1 MTSQYQRE
9 PELGDGLRLHLNEN
23 TGGCSP
29 AVIAALR
36 ALSPIDVAIYPDYG
50 RVNDVCA
57 RHLGVDPSRLLLT
70 NGLDEGI
77 LAAAIAYLQRDPWR
91 SSGTEQSAP
100 SQILQRFE
108 GGGGGPS
115 GEASGGPSGA
125 GSGGPSGE
133 ASGGPSGAGSGGASG
148 APEGL
153 IAEPCFGMYADCI
166 EAVGGRIVRVGPAA
180 GVPADLEFPL
190 DALLAAITPRTR
202 VIYLTSPGNPTG
214 LLIPH
219 RAVHALA
226 RALPDGIV
234 FVDEAYADFTDA
246 HFLGEL
252 PSAPNVVV
260 GRTFA
265 KAYGLAAL
273 RIGAVVGDAAV
284 IARLRRSLPPYS
296 INVAAAVAL
305 EAALGDQAH
314 LDAYRA
320 QVRASKARVYALCD
334 RLGLAYW
341 PSEAN
346 FVLIRVGDR
355 ASAIVEALRARRIF
369 VRDRSN
375 EPGCAGCIR
384 ITAGILVH
392 TEQALAALE
401 DILCAVA

>member
-1 MTSQYQRE
+1 MSGGSQYQRE
-9 PELGDGLRLHLNEN
+9 PELGEGLRLHLNEN

-29 AVIAALR
+29 RVIEALR
-36 ALSPIDVAIYPDYG
+36 ALSPIDAAVYPDYG
-50 RVNDVCA
+50 RVHDVCA
-57 RHLGVDPSRLLLT
+57 RPRGVDPSRLLLT

-77 LAAAIAYLQRDPWR
+77 LAAAIAYLQREP
-91 SSGTEQSAP
+91 GT
-100 SQILQRFE
+100 
-108 GGGGGPS
+108 GV
-115 GEASGGPSGA
+115 A
-125 GSGGPSGE
+125 G
-133 ASGGPSGAGSGGASG
+133 G

-166 EAVGGRIVRVGPAA
+166 EAVGGRIVRVAP
-180 GVPADLEFPL
+180 PADLSLPVE
-190 DALLAAITPRTR
+190 ALLAAITPRTR

-219 RAVHALA
+219 AAVHALA
-226 RALPDGIV
+226 RALPDGLV

-252 PSAPNVVV
+252 SAAPNVVV

-273 RIGAVVGDAAV
+273 RIGAVVGAETV

-320 QVRASKARVYALCD
+320 QVRASKARVYAFCQ
-334 RLGLAYW
+334 RRGLAYW

-346 FVLIRVGDR
+346 FVLVRVGDR
-355 ASAIVEALRARRIF
+355 AAAIVEALRGRRIF
-369 VRDRSN
+369 VRDRST

-384 ITAGILVH
+384 ITAGVEAH

-401 DILCAVA
+401 DVLCAVA

>member
-29 AVIAALR
+29 AVVAALR
-36 ALSPIDVAIYPDYG
+36 ALSPMDAAIYPDYT
-50 RVNDVCA
+50 RVTDVCA
-57 RHLGVDPSRLLLT
+57 RHLGVDPARLLLT

-77 LAAAIAYLQRDPWR
+77 LAAAIAYLQRDPGRWFGTA
-91 SSGTEQSAP
+91 SGTDQSGP
-100 SQILQRFE
+100 SQILQRPE
-108 GGGGGPS
+108 
-115 GEASGGPSGA
+115 
-125 GSGGPSGE
+125 
-133 ASGGPSGAGSGGASG
+133 GSGGATPGVTPGVTPGTSPGVTSG
-148 APEGL
+148 AASGPPEGL

-166 EAVGGRIVRVGPAA
+166 EAVGGRIVRVAPAGA
-180 GVPADLEFPL
+180 PGDLNFPL
-190 DALLAAITPRTR
+190 DAVLAAITPRTR
-202 VIYLTSPGNPTG
+202 IVYLTSPGNPTG

-219 RAVHALA
+219 AAVHAIA
-226 RALPDGIV
+226 RVLPDGLV

-246 HFLGEL
+246 HFLDEL

-273 RIGAVVGDAAV
+273 RIGAVVGDEAV

-314 LDAYRA
+314 LDAYRTE
-320 QVRASKARVYALCD
+320 VRASKARVYAVCD
-334 RLGLAYW
+334 RLGLPYW

-355 ASAIVEALRARRIF
+355 ATAIVEALRARRIF

-384 ITAGILVH
+384 LTAGVLAH
-392 TEQALAALE
+392 TEQALVALE

>member
-1 MTSQYQRE
+1 MQTSSQYQRE

-29 AVIAALR
+29 KVIEALR
-36 ALSPIDVAIYPDYG
+36 ALSPMDTAIYPDYG
-50 RVNDVCA
+50 HVNDVCA
-57 RHLGVDPSRLLLT
+57 RHLDVEPSRLLLT

-77 LAAAIAYLQRDPWR
+77 LAAAIAYLQRD
-91 SSGTEQSAP
+91 SGTS
-100 SQILQRFE
+100 
-108 GGGGGPS
+108 GGGD
-115 GEASGGPSGA
+115 A
-125 GSGGPSGE
+125 GR
-133 ASGGPSGAGSGGASG
+133 
-148 APEGL
+148 PEGL

-166 EAVGGRIVRVGPAA
+166 EAVGGRIVRVAP
-180 GVPADLEFPL
+180 PSDLQFPL
-190 DALLAAITPRTR
+190 DAMLAAITPRTR

-214 LLIPH
+214 LLVPAA
-219 RAVHALA
+219 AVHALA
-226 RALPDGIV
+226 RALPDGLV
-234 FVDEAYADFTDA
+234 FVDEAYADFTDT

-252 PSAPNVVV
+252 RRAPNVVV

-273 RIGAVVGDAAV
+273 RIGAVVGDEAV

-296 INVAAAVAL
+296 INVVAAVAL

-320 QVRASKARVYALCD
+320 QVRASKARVYAVCD
-334 RLGLAYW
+334 RLGLGYW

-346 FVLIRVGDR
+346 FVLVRVGER
-355 ASAIVEALRARRIF
+355 ATAIVEALRLRRIF
-369 VRDRSN
+369 VRDRSS

-384 ITAGILVH
+384 ITAGILAH

>member
-1 MTSQYQRE
+1 MTYVR
-9 PELGDGLRLHLNEN
+9 PTDRAGALRLHLNEN

-29 AVIAALR
+29 RVIEALR
-36 ALSPIDVAIYPDYG
+36 ALSPIDAAVYPDYA

-57 RHLGVDPSRLLLT
+57 RYLGVDPSRLLLT

-77 LAAAIAYLQRDPWR
+77 LAAAIAYLQREP
-91 SSGTEQSAP
+91 GTA
-100 SQILQRFE
+100 
-108 GGGGGPS
+108 
-115 GEASGGPSGA
+115 GA
-125 GSGGPSGE
+125 GG
-133 ASGGPSGAGSGGASG
+133 G

-166 EAVGGRIVRVGPAA
+166 EAVGGRIVRVAP
-180 GVPADLEFPL
+180 PSDLEFPL
-190 DALLAAITPRTR
+190 DAVLAAITPRTR
-202 VIYLTSPGNPTG
+202 VIYLTSPGNPSG
-214 LLIPH
+214 LVIPAA
-219 RAVHALA
+219 AVHALA
-226 RALPDGIV
+226 RALPDGLV
-234 FVDEAYADFTDA
+234 FLDEAYADFTDA

-252 PSAPNVVV
+252 ERAPNVVV

-314 LDAYRA
+314 LEAYRA
-320 QVRASKARVYALCD
+320 AVRASKARVYAFCD
-334 RLGLAYW
+334 RLGLTYV

-346 FVLIRVGDR
+346 FVLVRVGPR
-355 ASAIVEALRARRIF
+355 AGAIVEALRERRIF
-369 VRDRSN
+369 VRDRSG

-384 ITAGILVH
+384 ITAGIVAH
-392 TEQALAALE
+392 TDACLSALE
-401 DILCAVA
+401 EILCAVA

>member
-1 MTSQYQRE
+1 MNGSQYQRE

-29 AVIAALR
+29 KVVEALR
-36 ALSPIDVAIYPDYG
+36 ALSPMDVAIYPDYD

-57 RHLGVDPSRLLLT
+57 GHLGVDPSRLLLT

-77 LAAAIAYLQRDPWR
+77 LAAAIAYLQREP
-91 SSGTEQSAP
+91 GA
-100 SQILQRFE
+100 
-108 GGGGGPS
+108 
-115 GEASGGPSGA
+115 AVGA
-125 GSGGPSGE
+125 GPG
-133 ASGGPSGAGSGGASG
+133 AAAGS
-148 APEGL
+148 PEGL

-166 EAVGGRIVRVGPAA
+166 EAVGGRIVRVAP
-180 GVPADLEFPL
+180 PPDLAFPL
-190 DALLAAITPRTR
+190 DAVLAAITPRTR

-214 LLIPH
+214 LLIPAA
-219 RAVHALA
+219 AVHALA
-226 RALPDGIV
+226 RALPDGLV
-234 FVDEAYADFTDA
+234 FVDEAYADFTEA

-252 PSAPNVVV
+252 PAAPNVVV

-273 RIGAVVGDAAV
+273 RIGAVVGDEAV

-305 EAALGDQAH
+305 EAALGDRAH

-320 QVRASKARVYALCD
+320 QVRESKARVYAVCD
-334 RLGLAYW
+334 RLGLGYW

-346 FVLIRVGDR
+346 FVLVRVGDR
-355 ASAIVEALRARRIF
+355 ASAIVEALRRRRIF
-369 VRDRSN
+369 VRDRSG

-384 ITAGILVH
+384 ITAGVLAH

-401 DILCAVA
+401 DVLCAVA

>member
-1 MTSQYQRE
+1 MVTSSQYQRE

-29 AVIAALR
+29 KVIEALR
-36 ALSPIDVAIYPDYG
+36 ALSPMDAAIYPDYG

-77 LAAAIAYLQRDPWR
+77 LAAAIAYLQRDP
-91 SSGTEQSAP
+91 
-100 SQILQRFE
+100 
-108 GGGGGPS
+108 
-115 GEASGGPSGA
+115 GA
-125 GSGGPSGE
+125 
-133 ASGGPSGAGSGGASG
+133 AAGAAAGR
-148 APEGL
+148 PEGL

-166 EAVGGRIVRVGPAA
+166 EAVGGRIVRVAP
-180 GVPADLEFPL
+180 PADLAFPL
-190 DALLAAITPRTR
+190 DAALAAITPRTR

-214 LLIPH
+214 LLVP
-219 RAVHALA
+219 AASVLALA
-226 RALPDGIV
+226 RALPDGLV
-234 FVDEAYADFTDA
+234 FVDEAYADFTEA

-252 PSAPNVVV
+252 RGAPNVVV

-273 RIGAVVGDAAV
+273 RIGAVVGDEAV

-320 QVRASKARVYALCD
+320 QVRASKARVYAVCD
-334 RLGLAYW
+334 RLGLGYW

-346 FVLIRVGDR
+346 FVLVRVGDR
-355 ASAIVEALRARRIF
+355 ATAVVEALRQRRIF
-369 VRDRSN
+369 VRDRSS

-384 ITAGILVH
+384 ITAGVLAH

>member
-1 MTSQYQRE
+1 MSSQYQRE

-29 AVIAALR
+29 KVIEALR
-36 ALSPIDVAIYPDYG
+36 ALSPLDAAIYPDYG
-50 RVNDVCA
+50 RVTDVCA
-57 RHLGVDPSRLLLT
+57 RHLGVDPARLLLT

-77 LAAAIAYLQRDPWR
+77 LAAAIAYLQREPTPLSR
-91 SSGTEQSAP
+91 S
-100 SQILQRFE
+100 
-108 GGGGGPS
+108 
-115 GEASGGPSGA
+115 ASRSTSRTGD
-125 GSGGPSGE
+125 
-133 ASGGPSGAGSGGASG
+133 G

-166 EAVGGRIVRVGPAA
+166 EAVGGRIVRVAP
-180 GVPADLEFPL
+180 PADLAFPL
-190 DALLAAITPRTR
+190 DAVLAAITPRTR

-219 RAVHALA
+219 AAVHALA
-226 RALPDGIV
+226 RALPHGLV
-234 FVDEAYADFTDA
+234 FIDEAYADFTDA

-252 PSAPNVVV
+252 DAAPNVVV

-284 IARLRRSLPPYS
+284 IAQLRRSLPPYS

-320 QVRASKARVYALCD
+320 AVRASKARVYAVCD

-355 ASAIVEALRARRIF
+355 ATAIVEALRQRRIF
-369 VRDRSN
+369 VRDRST

-384 ITAGILVH
+384 ITAGVVAQ

>member
-1 MTSQYQRE
+1 MSSQYQRE

-29 AVIAALR
+29 RVVEALR
-36 ALSPIDVAIYPDYG
+36 RLSPLDAAVYPDYG
-50 RVNDVCA
+50 RVTDVCA

-77 LAAAIAYLQRDPWR
+77 LAAAIAWLQRDP
-91 SSGTEQSAP
+91 
-100 SQILQRFE
+100 
-108 GGGGGPS
+108 
-115 GEASGGPSGA
+115 GA
-125 GSGGPSGE
+125 V
-133 ASGGPSGAGSGGASG
+133 AG

-153 IAEPCFGMYADCI
+153 IVEPCFGMYADCT
-166 EAVGGRIVRVGPAA
+166 EAVGGRIVRVAPR
-180 GVPADLEFPL
+180 PDLAFPL
-190 DALLAAITPRTR
+190 EETLAAITPRTR

-219 RAVHALA
+219 VAVHALA
-226 RALPDGIV
+226 RALPEGLV
-234 FVDEAYADFTDA
+234 FLDEAYADFTAA

-252 PSAPNVVV
+252 AEAPNVVV

-273 RIGAVVGDAAV
+273 RIGAVVGDPAV

-320 QVRASKARVYALCD
+320 QVRESKARVYAVCD
-334 RLGLAYW
+334 RLGLRYW

-346 FVLIRVGDR
+346 FVLVRVGDR
-355 ASAIVEALRARRIF
+355 ATAVVEALRGRRIF
-369 VRDRSN
+369 IRDRSN

-384 ITAGILVH
+384 ITAGIVAH
-392 TEQALAALE
+392 TDACLTALE
-401 DILCAVA
+401 EILCAVA

>member
-1 MTSQYQRE
+1 MSISSQYQRE

-29 AVIAALR
+29 KVIEALR
-36 ALSPIDVAIYPDYG
+36 ALSPIDAAIYPDYG

-77 LAAAIAYLQRDPWR
+77 LAAAIAYLQRDPGGVA
-91 SSGTEQSAP
+91 GT
-100 SQILQRFE
+100 
-108 GGGGGPS
+108 
-115 GEASGGPSGA
+115 
-125 GSGGPSGE
+125 
-133 ASGGPSGAGSGGASG
+133 
-148 APEGL
+148 PEGL
-153 IAEPCFGMYADCI
+153 VAEPCFGMYADCI
-166 EAVGGRIVRVGPAA
+166 EAVGGRIVRVAP
-180 GVPADLEFPL
+180 PADLQFPL
-190 DALLAAITPRTR
+190 DAVLEAITPRTR
-202 VIYLTSPGNPTG
+202 LIYLTSPGNPTG
-214 LLIPH
+214 LLIPSA
-219 RAVHALA
+219 AVHTLA
-226 RALPDGIV
+226 RALPDGLV

-252 PSAPNVVV
+252 RAALNVVV

-273 RIGAVVGDAAV
+273 RIGAVVGDEAV

-305 EAALGDQAH
+305 EAALGDQPH

-320 QVRASKARVYALCD
+320 QVRASKARVYGVCD
-334 RLGLAYW
+334 RLGLGYW

-346 FVLIRVGDR
+346 FVLVRVGDR
-355 ASAIVEALRARRIF
+355 ATAIVEALRQRRIF
-369 VRDRSN
+369 VRDRSS

-384 ITAGILVH
+384 ITAGLLAH

-401 DILCAVA
+401 DILCVVA

>member
-1 MTSQYQRE
+1 MSSQYQRE

-29 AVIAALR
+29 RVVEALR
-36 ALSPIDVAIYPDYG
+36 ALSLIDVAVYPDYG

-57 RHLGVDPSRLLLT
+57 GHLGVDRSRLLLT

-77 LAAAIAYLQRDPWR
+77 LATAIAYLQREP
-91 SSGTEQSAP
+91 
-100 SQILQRFE
+100 
-108 GGGGGPS
+108 
-115 GEASGGPSGA
+115 GA
-125 GSGGPSGE
+125 G
-133 ASGGPSGAGSGGASG
+133 AATG

-166 EAVGGRIVRVGPAA
+166 GAVGGRIVRVPPPASLD
-180 GVPADLEFPL
+180 VPLA
-190 DALLAAITPRTR
+190 AMLAAITPRTR
-202 VIYLTSPGNPTG
+202 VIYLTSPGNPSG
-214 LLIPH
+214 LLIP
-219 RAVHALA
+219 AATIHALA
-226 RALPDGIV
+226 RALPGGLV

-252 PSAPNVVV
+252 ARAPNVVV

-320 QVRASKARVYALCD
+320 EVRASKTRVYAFCD
-334 RLGLAYW
+334 RLGLGHW

-346 FVLIRVGDR
+346 FVLVRVGPR
-355 ASAIVEALRARRIF
+355 AGAVVEALRARRIF
-369 VRDRSN
+369 VRDRSS

-384 ITAGILVH
+384 ITAGLVAH
-392 TEQALAALE
+392 TDACLAALE

>member
-1 MTSQYQRE
+1 MSTSSQYQRE
-9 PELGDGLRLHLNEN
+9 PGLGDGLRLHLNEN

-29 AVIAALR
+29 KVIEALR
-36 ALSPIDVAIYPDYG
+36 ALSPMDAAIYPDYD
-50 RVNDVCA
+50 RINDVCA
-57 RHLGVDPSRLLLT
+57 RHLGVDPPRLLLT

-77 LAAAIAYLQRDPWR
+77 LAAAIAYLQRDP
-91 SSGTEQSAP
+91 
-100 SQILQRFE
+100 
-108 GGGGGPS
+108 
-115 GEASGGPSGA
+115 GA
-125 GSGGPSGE
+125 
-133 ASGGPSGAGSGGASG
+133 AAGADPGR
-148 APEGL
+148 PEGL

-166 EAVGGRIVRVGPAA
+166 EAVGGRIVRVAP
-180 GVPADLEFPL
+180 PADLAFPL
-190 DALLAAITPRTR
+190 DAVLAAITPRTR

-214 LLIPH
+214 LLVPAA
-219 RAVHALA
+219 AVHALA
-226 RALPDGIV
+226 RALADGLV

-246 HFLGEL
+246 HFLDEL
-252 PSAPNVVV
+252 RSAPNVVV

-273 RIGAVVGDAAV
+273 RVGAVVGDEAV

-314 LDAYRA
+314 LDAYRTE
-320 QVRASKARVYALCD
+320 VRASKARVYAVCD
-334 RLGLAYW
+334 RLGLACW

-346 FVLIRVGDR
+346 FVLVRVGDR
-355 ASAIVEALRARRIF
+355 ATAIVEALRARRIF

-384 ITAGILVH
+384 ITAGVLAH

-401 DILCAVA
+401 DVLCAVA

>member
-1 MTSQYQRE
+1 MSSQYQRE

-29 AVIAALR
+29 RVVEALR
-36 ALSPIDVAIYPDYG
+36 RLSPLDVAVYPDYG
-50 RVNDVCA
+50 RVHDGCA
-57 RHLGVDPSRLLLT
+57 RHLGVDPARLLLT

-77 LAAAIAYLQRDPWR
+77 LAAAIAWLQRDP
-91 SSGTEQSAP
+91 
-100 SQILQRFE
+100 
-108 GGGGGPS
+108 
-115 GEASGGPSGA
+115 GA
-125 GSGGPSGE
+125 
-133 ASGGPSGAGSGGASG
+133 AAG

-153 IAEPCFGMYADCI
+153 IVEPCFGWYADCI
-166 EAVGGRIVRVGPAA
+166 EAVGGRIVRVSPR
-180 GVPADLEFPL
+180 ADLEFPL
-190 DALLAAITPRTR
+190 EAALAAITPRTR

-214 LLIPH
+214 LLIPND
-219 RAVHALA
+219 AVRALA
-226 RALPDGIV
+226 EALPDGLV
-234 FVDEAYADFTDA
+234 FLDEAYADFTGT

-252 PSAPNVVV
+252 ASAPNVVV

-273 RIGAVVGDAAV
+273 RIGAVAGSEAV

-320 QVRASKARVYALCD
+320 QVRESKARVYAACD
-334 RLGLAYW
+334 RLGLRYW

-346 FVLIRVGDR
+346 FVLVRVGER
-355 ASAIVEALRARRIF
+355 ATAVVEALRERRIF
-369 VRDRSN
+369 VRDRSS

-384 ITAGILVH
+384 ITAGIVAH
-392 TEQALAALE
+392 TDACLAALE
-401 DILCAVA
+401 EILCAVA

>member
-1 MTSQYQRE
+1 MPDYDKP
-9 PELGDGLRLHLNEN
+9 PELYDGLRLHQNEN
-23 TGGCSP
+23 TAGCSP
-29 AVIAALR
+29 RVIAALGKLR
-36 ALSPIDVAIYPDYG
+36 PDQISVYPPYS
-50 RVNDVCA
+50 RVVEACA
-57 RHLGVDPSRLLLT
+57 RHFRIPSSWLALT

-77 LAAAIAYLQRDPWR
+77 LAAAIAYLQRD
-91 SSGTEQSAP
+91 
-100 SQILQRFE
+100 
-108 GGGGGPS
+108 
-115 GEASGGPSGA
+115 SGA
-125 GSGGPSGE
+125 
-133 ASGGPSGAGSGGASG
+133 AAGAAAGR
-148 APEGL
+148 PEGL

-166 EAVGGRIVRVGPAA
+166 EAVGGRIVRVAP
-180 GVPADLEFPL
+180 PADLAFPL
-190 DALLAAITPRTR
+190 DAVLAAITPRTR

-214 LLIPH
+214 LLVP
-219 RAVHALA
+219 AAEVHALA
-226 RALPDGIV
+226 RAVPAGLV
-234 FVDEAYADFTDA
+234 FVDEAYADFTDT

-252 PSAPNVVV
+252 RRAPNVVV

-273 RIGAVVGDAAV
+273 RIGAVVGDDAV

-320 QVRASKARVYALCD
+320 QVRASKARVYAVCD
-334 RLGLAYW
+334 RLGLGYW

-346 FVLIRVGDR
+346 FVLVRVGAR
-355 ASAIVEALRARRIF
+355 ATAIVEALRLRRIF
-369 VRDRSN
+369 VRDRSS

-384 ITAGILVH
+384 ITAGVLAH

>member
-1 MTSQYQRE
+1 MNASQYQRE

-29 AVIAALR
+29 KVVEALR
-36 ALSPIDVAIYPDYG
+36 ALSPMDVAIYPDYG
-50 RVNDVCA
+50 RINEVCA
-57 RHLGVDPSRLLLT
+57 GHLGVDPSRLLLT

-77 LAAAIAYLQRDPWR
+77 LAAAIAYLQREP
-91 SSGTEQSAP
+91 GA
-100 SQILQRFE
+100 
-108 GGGGGPS
+108 
-115 GEASGGPSGA
+115 AVGA
-125 GSGGPSGE
+125 GTG
-133 ASGGPSGAGSGGASG
+133 AAAGS
-148 APEGL
+148 PEGL

-166 EAVGGRIVRVGPAA
+166 EAVGGRIVRVAP
-180 GVPADLEFPL
+180 PPDLAFPL
-190 DALLAAITPRTR
+190 GAVLAAITPRTR

-214 LLIPH
+214 LLIPAA
-219 RAVHALA
+219 AVHALA
-226 RALPDGIV
+226 RAVPDGLV
-234 FVDEAYADFTDA
+234 FVDEAYADFTEA

-252 PSAPNVVV
+252 PTAPNVVV

-273 RIGAVVGDAAV
+273 RIGAVVGDEAV

-305 EAALGDQAH
+305 EAALGDRAH

-320 QVRASKARVYALCD
+320 QVRESKGRVYAVCD
-334 RLGLAYW
+334 RLGLGYW

-355 ASAIVEALRARRIF
+355 ATAIVEAMRQRRIF
-369 VRDRSN
+369 VRDRSS

-384 ITAGILVH
+384 ITAGVVAH

>member
-1 MTSQYQRE
+1 MSSQYQRE

-29 AVIAALR
+29 KVIEALR
-36 ALSPIDVAIYPDYG
+36 ALSPLDAAIYPDYA
-50 RVNDVCA
+50 RVNDVCG
-57 RHLGVDPSRLLLT
+57 RYLGVDPPRLLLT

-77 LAAAIAYLQRDPWR
+77 LAAAIAYLQRDP
-91 SSGTEQSAP
+91 
-100 SQILQRFE
+100 
-108 GGGGGPS
+108 GGV
-115 GEASGGPSGA
+115 A
-125 GSGGPSGE
+125 GS
-133 ASGGPSGAGSGGASG
+133 
-148 APEGL
+148 PEGL

-166 EAVGGRIVRVGPAA
+166 EAVGGRIVRVAP
-180 GVPADLEFPL
+180 PADLAFPL
-190 DALLAAITPRTR
+190 DAVLAAITPRTR

-214 LLIPH
+214 LLIPNA
-219 RAVHALA
+219 AVRALA
-226 RALPDGIV
+226 RALPDGLV
-234 FVDEAYADFTDA
+234 FIDEAYADFTEA

-252 PSAPNVVV
+252 RAAPNVVV

-273 RIGAVVGDAAV
+273 RIGAVVGDEAV

-305 EAALGDQAH
+305 EAALGDQPH

-320 QVRASKARVYALCD
+320 QVRASKARVYAVCD

-341 PSEAN
+341 PSDAN

-355 ASAIVEALRARRIF
+355 ASAIVEALRQRRIF
-369 VRDRSN
+369 VRDRST

-384 ITAGILVH
+384 ITAGVLAH

>member
-36 ALSPIDVAIYPDYG
+36 ALTPMDAAVYPDYA
-50 RVNDVCA
+50 RVTEVCA
-57 RHLGVDPSRLLLT
+57 RHLGVDPARLLLT

-77 LAAAIAYLQRDPWR
+77 LAAAIAYLQRDAASSLGTP
-91 SSGTEQSAP
+91 SGT
-100 SQILQRFE
+100 
-108 GGGGGPS
+108 GMD
-115 GEASGGPSGA
+115 
-125 GSGGPSGE
+125 
-133 ASGGPSGAGSGGASG
+133 G

-166 EAVGGRIVRVGPAA
+166 EAVGGRIVRVAP
-180 GVPADLEFPL
+180 PADLQFPL
-190 DALLAAITPRTR
+190 DAVLAAITPRTR

-214 LLIPH
+214 LLIPPA
-219 RAVHALA
+219 AVHALA
-226 RALPDGIV
+226 RALPGGLV

-246 HFLGEL
+246 HFLGDL
-252 PSAPNVVV
+252 RAAPNVVV

-273 RIGAVVGDAAV
+273 RIGAVVGDEAV
-284 IARLRRSLPPYS
+284 VARLRRSLPPYS

-320 QVRASKARVYALCD
+320 QVRASKARVYTVCQ

-355 ASAIVEALRARRIF
+355 ATAVVEALRARRIF
-369 VRDRSN
+369 VRDRSS

-384 ITAGILVH
+384 ITAGVLAH

-401 DILCAVA
+401 EILCAVA

>member
-1 MTSQYQRE
+1 MPSSQYQRE

-29 AVIAALR
+29 KVIEALR
-36 ALSPIDVAIYPDYG
+36 ALSPMDAAVYPDYTG
-50 RVNDVCA
+50 VNDVCA
-57 RHLGVDPSRLLLT
+57 RHLGVDPARLLLT

-77 LAAAIAYLQRDPWR
+77 LAAAIAYLQRDPGGLD
-91 SSGTEQSAP
+91 GTP
-100 SQILQRFE
+100 D
-108 GGGGGPS
+108 
-115 GEASGGPSGA
+115 
-125 GSGGPSGE
+125 
-133 ASGGPSGAGSGGASG
+133 
-148 APEGL
+148 GL

-166 EAVGGRIVRVGPAA
+166 EAVGGRIVRVAP
-180 GVPADLEFPL
+180 PADLQFPL
-190 DALLAAITPRTR
+190 DAVLAAITPRTR

-219 RAVHALA
+219 AAVHALA
-226 RALPDGIV
+226 RALPDGLV

-252 PSAPNVVV
+252 RSAPNVVV

-273 RIGAVVGDAAV
+273 RIGAVVGDEAV

-320 QVRASKARVYALCD
+320 QVRASKARVYAVCE
-334 RLGLAYW
+334 RLGLGYV

-355 ASAIVEALRARRIF
+355 ATAIVEALRQRRIF
-369 VRDRSN
+369 VRDRSS

-384 ITAGILVH
+384 ITAGIVAH

>member
-1 MTSQYQRE
+1 MSTSSQYQRE

-29 AVIAALR
+29 KVIEALR
-36 ALSPIDVAIYPDYG
+36 ALSPMDAAIYPDYG
-50 RVNDVCA
+50 RINDVCA

-77 LAAAIAYLQRDPWR
+77 LAAAIAYLQRDP
-91 SSGTEQSAP
+91 
-100 SQILQRFE
+100 
-108 GGGGGPS
+108 
-115 GEASGGPSGA
+115 GA
-125 GSGGPSGE
+125 
-133 ASGGPSGAGSGGASG
+133 AAGAAAGRPG
-148 APEGL
+148 GL
-153 IAEPCFGMYADCI
+153 IAEPCFGMYAYCI
-166 EAVGGRIVRVGPAA
+166 EAVGGRIVRVAPP
-180 GVPADLEFPL
+180 VDLQFPL
-190 DALLAAITPRTR
+190 DAVLAAITPRTR

-214 LLIPH
+214 LLVPAA
-219 RAVHALA
+219 AVHALA
-226 RALPDGIV
+226 RAVPDGLV

-252 PSAPNVVV
+252 PGAPNVVV

-273 RIGAVVGDAAV
+273 RIGAVVGDEAV

-320 QVRASKARVYALCD
+320 QVRASKARVYAVCD
-334 RLGLAYW
+334 RLGLGYW

-355 ASAIVEALRARRIF
+355 ATAIVEALRQRRIF
-369 VRDRSN
+369 VRDRSS

-384 ITAGILVH
+384 ITAGVVAH

>member
-1 MTSQYQRE
+1 MSSQYQRE

-29 AVIAALR
+29 AVLAALR
-36 ALSPIDVAIYPDYG
+36 ALSPMDVAVYPDYG

-57 RHLGVDPSRLLLT
+57 AYLGVDPARLLLT

-77 LAAAIAYLQRDPWR
+77 LAAAIAYLQRDVRNSPGTV
-91 SSGTEQSAP
+91 SGTDASAP
-100 SQILQRFE
+100 SQILQRFGP
-108 GGGGGPS
+108 GGGGS
-115 GEASGGPSGA
+115 SEAASGGI
-125 GSGGPSGE
+125 
-133 ASGGPSGAGSGGASG
+133 G

-153 IAEPCFGMYADCI
+153 VAEPCFGMYADCI
-166 EAVGGRIVRVGPAA
+166 EAVGGRIVRVAP
-180 GVPADLEFPL
+180 PADLQFPL
-190 DALLAAITPRTR
+190 DAVLAAITPRTR

-219 RAVHALA
+219 AAVHALA
-226 RALPDGIV
+226 RALPDGLV

-252 PSAPNVVV
+252 RAAANVVV

-265 KAYGLAAL
+265 KAYGLAAM
-273 RIGAVVGDAAV
+273 RIGAVVGDEAV

-314 LDAYRA
+314 LDAYRG
-320 QVRASKARVYALCD
+320 QVRASKARVYAVCD
-334 RLGLAYW
+334 RLGLTCW

-355 ASAIVEALRARRIF
+355 AGAVVEALRQRRIF
-369 VRDRSN
+369 VRDRSS

-384 ITAGILVH
+384 ITAGILAH

-401 DILCAVA
+401 DILCAAA

>member
-1 MTSQYQRE
+1 MNGSQYQRE

-29 AVIAALR
+29 KVVEALR
-36 ALSPIDVAIYPDYG
+36 ALSPMDVAIYPDYG
-50 RVNDVCA
+50 RINEVCA
-57 RHLGVDPSRLLLT
+57 GHLGVDPSRLLLT

-77 LAAAIAYLQRDPWR
+77 LAAAIAYLQREP
-91 SSGTEQSAP
+91 GA
-100 SQILQRFE
+100 
-108 GGGGGPS
+108 
-115 GEASGGPSGA
+115 AVGA
-125 GSGGPSGE
+125 GTG
-133 ASGGPSGAGSGGASG
+133 AAAGS
-148 APEGL
+148 PEGL

-166 EAVGGRIVRVGPAA
+166 EAVGGRIVRVAP
-180 GVPADLEFPL
+180 PPDLAFPL
-190 DALLAAITPRTR
+190 AAVLAAITPRTR

-214 LLIPH
+214 LLIPAA
-219 RAVHALA
+219 AVHALA
-226 RALPDGIV
+226 RAVPDGLV
-234 FVDEAYADFTDA
+234 FVDEAYADFTEA
-246 HFLGEL
+246 HFLAEL
-252 PSAPNVVV
+252 PTAPNVVV

-273 RIGAVVGDAAV
+273 RIGAVVGDEAV

-305 EAALGDQAH
+305 EAAVGDRAY

-320 QVRASKARVYALCD
+320 QVRESKGRVYAVCD
-334 RLGLAYW
+334 RLGLGYW

-355 ASAIVEALRARRIF
+355 ATAIVEAMRQRRIF
-369 VRDRSN
+369 VRDRSS

-384 ITAGILVH
+384 ITAGVVAH

>member
-1 MTSQYQRE
+1 MSSQYQRE

-29 AVIAALR
+29 KVVEALR
-36 ALSPIDVAIYPDYG
+36 ALSPLDAAIYPDYG

-57 RHLGVDPSRLLLT
+57 EYLGVDPSRLLLT

-77 LAAAIAYLQRDPWR
+77 LAAAIAYLQRDP
-91 SSGTEQSAP
+91 
-100 SQILQRFE
+100 
-108 GGGGGPS
+108 GGV
-115 GEASGGPSGA
+115 A
-125 GSGGPSGE
+125 
-133 ASGGPSGAGSGGASG
+133 G

-166 EAVGGRIVRVGPAA
+166 EAVGGHIVRVAPPANL
-180 GVPADLEFPL
+180 DLPL
-190 DALLAAITPRTR
+190 EAMLAAITPRTR
-202 VIYLTSPGNPTG
+202 VIYLTSPGNPSG

-219 RAVHALA
+219 AAVHALA
-226 RALPDGIV
+226 RALPNGLV

-252 PSAPNVVV
+252 PAAPNVVI

-273 RIGAVVGDAAV
+273 RIGAVVGDEAV

-314 LDAYRA
+314 LEAYRA
-320 QVRASKARVYALCD
+320 QVRASKARVYAACD
-334 RLGLAYW
+334 RLGLPYW

-355 ASAIVEALRARRIF
+355 AAAIVDALRRRRIF
-369 VRDRSN
+369 VRDRST

-384 ITAGILVH
+384 ITAGVVAH

>member
-1 MTSQYQRE
+1 MNGSQYQRE

-29 AVIAALR
+29 KVVEALR
-36 ALSPIDVAIYPDYG
+36 ALSPMDVAIYPDYG
-50 RVNDVCA
+50 RINEVCA
-57 RHLGVDPSRLLLT
+57 GHLGVDPSRLLLT

-77 LAAAIAYLQRDPWR
+77 LAAAIAYLQREP
-91 SSGTEQSAP
+91 GA
-100 SQILQRFE
+100 
-108 GGGGGPS
+108 
-115 GEASGGPSGA
+115 AVGA
-125 GSGGPSGE
+125 GTG
-133 ASGGPSGAGSGGASG
+133 AAAGS
-148 APEGL
+148 PEGL

-166 EAVGGRIVRVGPAA
+166 EAVGGRIVRVAP
-180 GVPADLEFPL
+180 PPDLAFPL
-190 DALLAAITPRTR
+190 GAVLAAITPRTR

-214 LLIPH
+214 LLIPAA
-219 RAVHALA
+219 AVHALA
-226 RALPDGIV
+226 RAVPDGLV
-234 FVDEAYADFTDA
+234 FVDEAYADFTEA

-252 PSAPNVVV
+252 PTAPNVVV

-273 RIGAVVGDAAV
+273 RIGAVVGDEAV

-305 EAALGDQAH
+305 EAALGDRAH

-320 QVRASKARVYALCD
+320 QVRESKGRVYAVCD
-334 RLGLAYW
+334 RLGLGYW

-355 ASAIVEALRARRIF
+355 ATAIVEAMRQRRIF
-369 VRDRSN
+369 VRDRSS

-384 ITAGILVH
+384 ITAGVLAH

>member
-1 MTSQYQRE
+1 MSTSSQYQRE

-29 AVIAALR
+29 KVIEALR
-36 ALSPIDVAIYPDYG
+36 ALSPMDAAIYPDYG

-77 LAAAIAYLQRDPWR
+77 LAAAIAYLQRDP
-91 SSGTEQSAP
+91 
-100 SQILQRFE
+100 
-108 GGGGGPS
+108 
-115 GEASGGPSGA
+115 GA
-125 GSGGPSGE
+125 
-133 ASGGPSGAGSGGASG
+133 AAGADAGR
-148 APEGL
+148 PEGL

-166 EAVGGRIVRVGPAA
+166 EAVGGRIVRVAP
-180 GVPADLEFPL
+180 PADLRVPARRHAGR
-190 DALLAAITPRTR
+190 DHAAHARHLPDQPGQPDRPARSRRGGARAGARRCRTAWCSSTRPTP
-202 VIYLTSPGNPTG
+202 TSPT
-214 LLIPH
+214 
-219 RAVHALA
+219 RTSSASCA
-226 RALPDGIV
+226 R
-234 FVDEAYADFTDA
+234 
-246 HFLGEL
+246 
-252 PSAPNVVV
+252 APNVVV

-273 RIGAVVGDAAV
+273 RIGAVVGDEAV

-320 QVRASKARVYALCD
+320 QVRASKARVYAVCD
-334 RLGLAYW
+334 RLGLGYW

-346 FVLIRVGDR
+346 FVLVRVGDR
-355 ASAIVEALRARRIF
+355 ATAIVEALRQRRIF
-369 VRDRSN
+369 VRDRSS

-384 ITAGILVH
+384 ITAGILAH

>member
-29 AVIAALR
+29 AVLAALR
-36 ALSPIDVAIYPDYG
+36 SLSPMDAAVYPDYA
-50 RVNDVCA
+50 RVTYVCA
-57 RHLGVDPSRLLLT
+57 RHLGVDPARLLLT

-77 LAAAIAYLQRDPWR
+77 LAAAIAYLQRQPGS
-91 SSGTEQSAP
+91 SSGTV
-100 SQILQRFE
+100 
-108 GGGGGPS
+108 S
-115 GEASGGPSGA
+115 GTASRTASRTVSGTVSGTASGTEP
-125 GSGGPSGE
+125 
-133 ASGGPSGAGSGGASG
+133 G

-166 EAVGGRIVRVGPAA
+166 EAVGGRIVRVAP
-180 GVPADLEFPL
+180 PADLQFPL
-190 DALLAAITPRTR
+190 EAVLAAITPLTR

-219 RAVHALA
+219 AAVHALA
-226 RALPDGIV
+226 RALPDGLV

-252 PSAPNVVV
+252 RDAPNVVV

-273 RIGAVVGDAAV
+273 RIGAVVGDESV

-320 QVRASKARVYALCD
+320 EVRASKARVYAVCD

-341 PSEAN
+341 RSEAN

-355 ASAIVEALRARRIF
+355 ATAIVEALRQRRIF
-369 VRDRSN
+369 VRDRST

-384 ITAGILVH
+384 ITAGVLAH

>member
-1 MTSQYQRE
+1 MSGSQYQRE

-29 AVIAALR
+29 KVLEALR
-36 ALSPIDVAIYPDYG
+36 ALSPMDVAIYPDYD
-50 RVNDVCA
+50 RINEVCA
-57 RHLGVDPSRLLLT
+57 RHLGVEPSRLLLT

-77 LAAAIAYLQRDPWR
+77 LAAAIAYLQREP
-91 SSGTEQSAP
+91 
-100 SQILQRFE
+100 
-108 GGGGGPS
+108 GG
-115 GEASGGPSGA
+115 AARAGA
-125 GSGGPSGE
+125 GSGTAP
-133 ASGGPSGAGSGGASG
+133 GSGTG

-166 EAVGGRIVRVGPAA
+166 EAVGGRIVRVAP
-180 GVPADLEFPL
+180 PPDLAFPL
-190 DALLAAITPRTR
+190 DAVLAAITPRTR

-214 LLIPH
+214 LLIPAA
-219 RAVHALA
+219 AVHALA
-226 RALPDGIV
+226 RALPDGLV
-234 FVDEAYADFTDA
+234 FVDEAYADFTEA

-252 PSAPNVVV
+252 PAAPNVVV

-273 RIGAVVGDAAV
+273 RIGAVVGDQAV

-314 LDAYRA
+314 LDAYRS
-320 QVRASKARVYALCD
+320 QVRGSKARVYAVCD
-334 RLGLAYW
+334 RLGLGYW

-355 ASAIVEALRARRIF
+355 ATAIVEALRRRRIF
-369 VRDRSN
+369 VRDRSS

-384 ITAGILVH
+384 ITAGVLAH

>member
-1 MTSQYQRE
+1 MSTSSQYQRE

-29 AVIAALR
+29 KVVEALR
-36 ALSPIDVAIYPDYG
+36 ALSPMDAAIYPDYG

-77 LAAAIAYLQRDPWR
+77 LAAAIAYLQRDP
-91 SSGTEQSAP
+91 GTAASA
-100 SQILQRFE
+100 
-108 GGGGGPS
+108 
-115 GEASGGPSGA
+115 
-125 GSGGPSGE
+125 
-133 ASGGPSGAGSGGASG
+133 G

-166 EAVGGRIVRVGPAA
+166 EAVGGCIVRVAP
-180 GVPADLEFPL
+180 PADLEFPL
-190 DALLAAITPRTR
+190 DAVLAAITPRTR

-214 LLIPH
+214 LLIPAA
-219 RAVHALA
+219 AVHALA
-226 RALPDGIV
+226 RALPDGLV

-252 PSAPNVVV
+252 RAAPNVVV

-273 RIGAVVGDAAV
+273 RIGAVVGDEAV

-314 LDAYRA
+314 LDAYRG
-320 QVRASKARVYALCD
+320 QVRASKARVYAVCD

-355 ASAIVEALRARRIF
+355 ATAIVEALRQRRIF
-369 VRDRSN
+369 VRDRSS

-384 ITAGILVH
+384 ITAGILAH

>member
-1 MTSQYQRE
+1 MSTSSQYQRE

-29 AVIAALR
+29 KVIEALR
-36 ALSPIDVAIYPDYG
+36 ALSAMDAAIYPDYG

-77 LAAAIAYLQRDPWR
+77 LAAAIAYLQRDP
-91 SSGTEQSAP
+91 
-100 SQILQRFE
+100 
-108 GGGGGPS
+108 
-115 GEASGGPSGA
+115 GA
-125 GSGGPSGE
+125 
-133 ASGGPSGAGSGGASG
+133 AGADAGR
-148 APEGL
+148 PEGL

-166 EAVGGRIVRVGPAA
+166 EAVGGRIVRVAPPPETPAN
-180 GVPADLEFPL
+180 LQFPL

-214 LLIPH
+214 LLVPAA
-219 RAVHALA
+219 AVHALA
-226 RALPDGIV
+226 RAVPDGLV

-252 PSAPNVVV
+252 PGAPNVVV

-273 RIGAVVGDAAV
+273 RIGAVVGDEAV

-320 QVRASKARVYALCD
+320 QVRASKARVYAVCE
-334 RLGLAYW
+334 RLGLGYW

-346 FVLIRVGDR
+346 FVLVRVGDR
-355 ASAIVEALRARRIF
+355 ATAIVEALRQRRIF
-369 VRDRSN
+369 VRDRSS

-384 ITAGILVH
+384 ITAGILAH

>member
-1 MTSQYQRE
+1 MNGSQYQRE

-29 AVIAALR
+29 KVVEALR
-36 ALSPIDVAIYPDYG
+36 ALSPMDVAIYPDYG
-50 RVNDVCA
+50 RINEVCA
-57 RHLGVDPSRLLLT
+57 GHLGVDPSRLLLT

-77 LAAAIAYLQRDPWR
+77 LAAAIAYLQREPGAAVGP
-91 SSGTEQSAP
+91 GTGA
-100 SQILQRFE
+100 
-108 GGGGGPS
+108 
-115 GEASGGPSGA
+115 AA
-125 GSGGPSGE
+125 GS
-133 ASGGPSGAGSGGASG
+133 
-148 APEGL
+148 PEGL

-166 EAVGGRIVRVGPAA
+166 EAVGGRIVRVAP
-180 GVPADLEFPL
+180 PPDLAFPL
-190 DALLAAITPRTR
+190 GAVLAAITPRTR

-214 LLIPH
+214 LLIPAA
-219 RAVHALA
+219 AVHALA
-226 RALPDGIV
+226 RAVPDGLV
-234 FVDEAYADFTDA
+234 FVDEAYADFTEA

-252 PSAPNVVV
+252 PTAPNVVV

-273 RIGAVVGDAAV
+273 RIGTVVGDEAV

-305 EAALGDQAH
+305 EAALGDRAH

-320 QVRASKARVYALCD
+320 QVRESKGRVYAVCD
-334 RLGLAYW
+334 RLGLGYW

-355 ASAIVEALRARRIF
+355 ATAIVEALRQRRIF
-369 VRDRSN
+369 VRDRSS

-384 ITAGILVH
+384 ITAGVLAH